1 MRNAALFIGLLL
13 VGLGPAWA
21 AERVSGSSEKPA
33 GSGVIVHPDGYVL
46 TAHHVVANARRIVV
60 VRSGEFRVPG
70 VVVSA
75 DPEHDLALL
84 KVETVGLSEAPI
96 GSAGSVQLDQEV
108 VAVGFSFG
116 LREVSLTRGRI
127 VAVRTKG
134 VQHVFQVDAAVNPG
148 NSGGPLFNVRG
159 EVVGV
164 LTTKFSHP
172 SGIVP
177 EGMAFAVPVSYATPL
192 LANIE
197 SFDFTEIGKGRKRP
211 KGSNGQ
217 SLAQALVRT
226 TVRIETVRVV
236 EGASSQAA
244 IPPESSVSKG
254 ETALVPSPR
263 GPAARSREPA
273 KPLPDEAAVQKVNEQ
288 LRLVQREELERLAQ
302 HGIRPPEQMVLIPV
316 DEFLMGAED
325 GLPDARPMHRVYLS
339 AFWLDTYAVT
349 NRRYRQCAEG
359 GGCPPPK
366 DRSAYDD
373 PARAEHPVINV
384 TWIQARG
391 YCRWLDKRLPT
402 EAEWEKAARGT
413 DGRLYPWG
421 NSDEAFKMRARTVEQ
436 KIMKSGTNPVG
447 SMDVA
452 VSPYGV
458 ADLVGNVSEWVNDWY
473 AEDYYR
479 SAPARD
485 PQGPV
490 RGSFRVLRGGGGAN
504 PAIVRW
510 SCAPAIEAGT
520 MCPIGDRPWA
530 SVAPRTSREN
540 SLPSHRSS
548 SALVLNLAWKF
559 LPFLFLLV

>member
-1 MRNAALFIGLLL
+1 MKSMALSIGLLL
-13 VGLGPAWA
+13 IWLGPAWA
-21 AERVSGSSEKPA
+21 VERAGGPSEKPA

-46 TAHHVVANARRIVV
+46 TAYHVVANARRIVV
-60 VRSGEFRVPG
+60 VTSGEFRVPG

-84 KVETVGLSEAPI
+84 KVETVGLSEAPL
-96 GSAGSVQLDQEV
+96 GYAGSVHLDQEV
-108 VAVGFSFG
+108 VAVGFPFG
-116 LREVSLTRGRI
+116 LREVSVTRGRI

-134 VQHVFQVDAAVNPG
+134 VQRVFQVDAAINPG
-148 NSGGPLFNVRG
+148 NSGGPLFNAKG

-164 LTTKFSHP
+164 LITKFSHP

-197 SFDFTEIGKGRKRP
+197 SFDFTAIGKGRKRP

-236 EGASSQAA
+236 EGAPSQAA
-244 IPPESSVSKG
+244 TSPESSVSKG

-263 GPAARSREPA
+263 GPAVRSRESA
-273 KPLPDEAAVQKVNEQ
+273 MPLPDEAAVQKVNEQ

-302 HGIRPPEQMVLIPV
+302 RGIRPPEQMVLIPA

-339 AFWLDTYAVT
+339 AFWLDMYAVT
-349 NRRYRQCAEG
+349 NRRYRQCAEA
-359 GGCPPPK
+359 GGCTLPK
-366 DRSAYDD
+366 DRAAYDD
-373 PARAEHPVINV
+373 PTRAEYPVSNV
-384 TWIQARG
+384 TWTQARG
-391 YCRWLDKRLPT
+391 YCRWLGKRLPT

-421 NSDEAFKMRARTVEQ
+421 NSDEVFKARARTVEQ
-436 KIMKSGTNPVG
+436 KVVKNGTGPVG
-447 SMDVA
+447 SMDFA

-490 RGSFRVLRGGGGAN
+490 RGSFRVLRGGE
-504 PAIVRW
+504 
-510 SCAPAIEAGT
+510 SS
-520 MCPIGDRPWA
+520 DRPLELRA
-530 SVAPRTSREN
+530 SYRGWDDVTYWGP
-540 SLPSHRSS
+540 SLGFRCAEDVP
-548 SALVLNLAWKF
+548 
-559 LPFLFLLV
+559 